1 LRGSNDFSTIEEY
14 QAFITQQVMR
24 HNRNNQDLVKEERLH
39 LKPLP
44 LRRSAD
50 YDELTVRVSRS
61 STINVKHVV
70 YSVPSRLVG
79 QLLRVRLWDD
89 RLSCY
94 VGSSEVMSCPRVRP
108 EKGKTRARRI
118 DFRHVIDSLAKKPGA
133 FCHATL
139 RNDILPDDE
148 WRRLWRRLC
157 NHLEPDMAGRL
168 MVHALKLAAG
178 YDDISV
184 VAKGMEQMLNTPGNV
199 DLHRL
204 MRFLGI
210 KEKALPVVNVKQ
222 HNLSSYEQL
231 LRGKGGSQ

>member
-1 LRGSNDFSTIEEY
+1 
-14 QAFITQQVMR
+14 M
-24 HNRNNQDLVKEERLH
+24 
-39 LKPLP
+39 
-44 LRRSAD
+44 
-50 YDELTVRVSRS
+50 RVSRS

-79 QLLRVRLWDD
+79 QLLQVRLWDD

-148 WRRLWRRLC
+148 WRRLWCRLC

-168 MVHALKLAAG
+168 MVHTLKLDRYRVIVVDDLG
-178 YDDISV
+178 YVKRDSPETGVLFELI
-184 VAKGMEQMLNTPGNV
+184 E
-199 DLHRL
+199 HR
-204 MRFLGI
+204 
-210 KEKALPVVNVKQ
+210 
-222 HNLSSYEQL
+222 YE
-231 LRGKGGSQ
+231 RGSLV

>member
-1 LRGSNDFSTIEEY
+1 
-14 QAFITQQVMR
+14 M
-24 HNRNNQDLVKEERLH
+24 
-39 LKPLP
+39 
-44 LRRSAD
+44 
-50 YDELTVRVSRS
+50 RVSSS
-61 STINVKHVV
+61 STINVRHVI

-94 VGSSEVMSCPRVRP
+94 VGSNEVMNSPRVRP

-148 WRRLWRRLC
+148 WRKLWRRLC
-157 NHLEPDMAGRL
+157 NHLEPEMAGRL

-184 VAKGMEQMLNTPGNV
+184 VARGMEQMLNTPGEL
-199 DLHRL
+199 DLNRL

-210 KEKALPVVNVKQ
+210 KEKELPPVSVVQ

-231 LRGKGGSQ
+231 LRGKGGLQ